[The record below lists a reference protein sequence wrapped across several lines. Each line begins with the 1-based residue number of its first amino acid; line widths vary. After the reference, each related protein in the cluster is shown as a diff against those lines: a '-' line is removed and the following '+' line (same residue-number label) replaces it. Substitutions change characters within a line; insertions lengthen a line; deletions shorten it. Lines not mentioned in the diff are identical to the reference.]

1 MPRPAIDRVIEPEP
15 ARARCLQTRRARVS
29 IGARMSTLFRR
40 FFDRLPVPAA
50 LTDGQLHLLSEAE
63 LRAVRRTHRLAVT
76 TAAGLSVV
84 GFLAYFLPVYA
95 APALFPATT
104 LTIFGS
110 EVALPWAE
118 TLWGLL
124 LMVLEIYALVLLNV
138 WGVHEIAAASGLL
151 RTHNKAE
158 VAEGLLDIGLE
169 NKHRGLLEYGIDPYL
184 GMSRGLLFTLNLLL
198 RLKGWLGSKI
208 LRYAVQRLLGRFAVR
223 EVLDFV
229 GMPIYMAL
237 NAWSTH
243 SVLHEAKVIIMGQKL
258 IEELCVRLPP
268 DLVPESADKA
278 LLYDTLR
285 FIAVSKRDFHRN
297 HYTLTRTL
305 IERYAIAVDPG
316 HRSLDDY
323 LARLAGAREALRRAA
338 VLLIV
343 LGFVLDGQLSWRER
357 RRIRALA
364 ARGVFA
370 FTADEVAAMCRDF
383 VRGAGVE
390 GLLSRQLAPARP

>member
-1 MPRPAIDRVIEPEP
+1 
-15 ARARCLQTRRARVS
+15 
-29 IGARMSTLFRR
+29 
-40 FFDRLPVPAA
+40 VPAA
-50 LTDGQLHLLSEAE
+50 ISDGNLHLLSEAE
-63 LRAVRRTHRLAVT
+63 LRAVRRTHRLAVSA
-76 TAAGLSVV
+76 AAGLSVV
-84 GFLAYFLPVYA
+84 GFVAYFLPVYL
-95 APALFPATT
+95 APELFPTTT
-104 LTIFGS
+104 LTFRGD
-110 EVALPWAE
+110 EYPLPLVE
-118 TLWGLL
+118 TLWGLV

-138 WGVHEIAAASGLL
+138 WGVHGIAAASGLL
-151 RTHNKAE
+151 RPHNKDE
-158 VAEGLLDIGLE
+158 VAGTLLDIGLE
-169 NKHRGLLEYGIDPYL
+169 NKHRGLLDYGIDPYL
-184 GMSRGLLFTLNLLL
+184 GMSRGLLFTINLVL

-229 GMPIYMAL
+229 GMPIYMAI

-268 DLVPESADKA
+268 DLVPGPADKA

-297 HYTLTRTL
+297 HYTLTRAL
-305 IERYAIAVDPG
+305 IERYGIKVETG
-316 HRSLDDY
+316 KGSLDDY
-323 LARLAGAREALRRAA
+323 LARLAGADETLRRAA

-357 RRIRALA
+357 RRIGVLA
-364 ARGVFA
+364 ERGVFA
-370 FTADEVAAMCRDF
+370 FTGNEVATMCRDF

-390 GLLSRQLAPARP
+390 GLLARQLAHA

>member
-1 MPRPAIDRVIEPEP
+1 
-15 ARARCLQTRRARVS
+15 
-29 IGARMSTLFRR
+29 MSTLFRR

-63 LRAVRRTHRLAVT
+63 LAAVQRTHRLAVT
-76 TAAGLSVV
+76 AAAGLSVV

-95 APALFPATT
+95 APGLFPSVT
-104 LTIFGS
+104 LTIGGS
-110 EVALPWAE
+110 ELAVAWAE
-118 TLWGLL
+118 ILWGIL

-138 WGVHEIAAASGLL
+138 WGVHQIAAAAGLL
-151 RTHNKAE
+151 RAHNKAE
-158 VAEGLLDIGLE
+158 VAGALLDIGLE

-184 GMSRGLLFTLNLLL
+184 GASRGLLFALNLLL
-198 RLKGWLGSKI
+198 RLKGWLGGKI

-223 EVLDFV
+223 EVLDFI
-229 GMPIYMAL
+229 GMTIYMAI

-258 IEELCVRLPP
+258 VEELCVRLPP
-268 DLVPESADKA
+268 DLVPEAADKA

-285 FIAVSKRDFHRN
+285 FIAVSKRDFHRI
-297 HYTLTRTL
+297 HFVLTKTL
-305 IERYAIAVDPG
+305 IERYAIPVDSRQDP
-316 HRSLDDY
+316 LDDY
-323 LARLAGAREALRRAA
+323 LARLADAPERLRRAA

-357 RRIRALA
+357 RRVKALA
-364 ARGVFA
+364 DRGVFT

-383 VRGAGVE
+383 VRGAGVQ
-390 GLLSRQLAPARP
+390 GLLTRQLTPA

>member
-1 MPRPAIDRVIEPEP
+1 
-15 ARARCLQTRRARVS
+15 
-29 IGARMSTLFRR
+29 MSALFRR
-40 FFDRLPVPAA
+40 FFDRLPVPVA
-50 LTDGQLHLLSEAE
+50 LTDGQLHLLSAAE
-63 LRAVRRTHRLAVT
+63 LRAVQRTHRLAVT
-76 TAAGLSVV
+76 AAAGLSVV
-84 GFLAYFLPVYA
+84 GFVAYFLPVYL
-95 APALFPATT
+95 APELFPTT
-104 LTIFGS
+104 TVSFRGS

-138 WGVHEIAAASGLL
+138 WGVHQIAAAAGLL
-151 RTHNKAE
+151 RPHNKAE
-158 VAEGLLDIGLE
+158 VAGTLLDIGLE

-184 GMSRGLLFTLNLLL
+184 GMNRRLLFALNLLL
-198 RLKGWLGSKI
+198 RLKGWLGSKL

-229 GMPIYMAL
+229 GMPIYMAI

-258 IEELCVRLPP
+258 IEELAVRLPD
-268 DLVPESADKA
+268 DLVPETADKA

-305 IERYAIAVDPG
+305 IERYGIAVGPLQG
-316 HRSLDDY
+316 SLDDY
-323 LARLAGAREALRRAA
+323 LARLASAPVRLRQAA

-357 RRIRALA
+357 RRVRTLA
-364 ARGVFA
+364 DRGVFA
-370 FTADEVAAMCRDF
+370 FTAGEVAAMCRDF

-390 GLLSRQLAPARP
+390 GLLARHLHVQP